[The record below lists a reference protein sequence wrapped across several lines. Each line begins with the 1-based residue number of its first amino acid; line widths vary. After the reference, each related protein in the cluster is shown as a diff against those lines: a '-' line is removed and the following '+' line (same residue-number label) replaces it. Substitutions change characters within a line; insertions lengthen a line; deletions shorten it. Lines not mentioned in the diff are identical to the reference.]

1 MQSKFISYSKR
12 QAQPC
17 EGRRE
22 IKTKNN
28 GLSDDAQQWQEY
40 QLVRTAKEHILNH
53 YYKILS
59 TNFFPGYREERTELL
74 ILGRHPGQELN

>member
-28 GLSDDAQQWQEY
+28 GISGATEQRQEY
-40 QLVRTAKEHILNH
+40 QKVRTAKEHILSH
-53 YYKILS
+53 YHKILS
-59 TNFFPGYREERTELL
+59 TNFFQGTKKREQTY
-74 ILGRHPGQELN
+74 